1 MSGKSNIGYGFSK
14 SNEGSFFTFNCAEN
28 RKNQEV
34 FFRASEEDVQKAAEL
49 ALAAF
54 SIYENTSGILR
65 STFLKG
71 IANALDQQRDELIR
85 CYVKESSLS
94 AERGQRELDRTIFQL
109 ETFAGIAAADKWFN
123 RIEFEDSGLG
133 LRLHSVYQ
141 AIGPVVVFG
150 ASNFPFAYSTVGG
163 DTAAALAVGCP
174 VIVKAHPMHA
184 GTSEKVASIVLD
196 VAKELGLPDGVFSH
210 LFDDGHEIG
219 TQLVAH
225 PAIRAVG
232 FTGSIKGGRAL
243 MDLAAKRAQPIP
255 VFAEMGSLNPVLFF
269 EEELKDRM
277 DVWVEQYVHS
287 IATDA
292 GQFCTKP
299 GLLFVPLGEI
309 GDVFT
314 DRLKHELACVA
325 PTCHLHPHLF
335 ETFKSQVS
343 TCFEWEDTGLPF
355 HSQPTLRVVDSQK
368 FIENPSFREEFFG
381 PQSIVIRYADLS
393 ELRKLLEKLDGQLT
407 TTFIANDDEMRAV
420 WELVVVMRRRAGRL
434 IRNGVPTG
442 VSVSDAMVHGGA
454 YPASSDS
461 RFTAVGGQSVY
472 RFVRPVSYQN
482 F

>member
-1 MSGKSNIGYGFSK
+1 MSGKSNIGYEFSK
-14 SNEGSFFTFNCAEN
+14 SNEGSFSTFHCAEN

-34 FFRASEEDVQKAAEL
+34 FFRASQEDVQKAAEL

-54 SIYENTSGILR
+54 SIYENTTGTLR
-65 STFLKG
+65 SEFLKG
-71 IANALDQQRDELIR
+71 IANGLNEQRDELIR

-133 LRLHSVYQ
+133 LRLHSVHQ
-141 AIGPVVVFG
+141 AIGPVAVFG

-184 GTSEKVASIVLD
+184 GTSEKVASIVLA

-210 LFDDGHEIG
+210 LFDDGHEVG
-219 TQLVAH
+219 AQLVAH
-225 PAIRAVG
+225 PAIQAVG

-243 MDLAAKRAQPIP
+243 MDLAAKRIQPIP

-269 EEELKDRM
+269 EEELRDRM
-277 DVWVEQYVHS
+277 DVWVEQYVQS

-299 GLLFVPLGEI
+299 GLLFVPFGEV
-309 GDVFT
+309 GDAFT
-314 DRLKHELACVA
+314 EKLENSLARVA

-335 ETFKSQVS
+335 EAFKKQVS
-343 TCFEWEDTGLPF
+343 AIFEWKETGLPF
-355 HSQPTLRVVDSQK
+355 HSQPTLRVVDGHE
-368 FIENPSFREEFFG
+368 FAINPLLREEYFG
-381 PQSIVIRYADLS
+381 PQSIVVRYTNLQ
-393 ELRKLLEKLDGQLT
+393 ELRGLLEKLDGQLT

-420 WELVVVMRRRAGRL
+420 WELVLLMRRRAGRL

-442 VSVSDAMVHGGA
+442 VTVSDAMVHGGT